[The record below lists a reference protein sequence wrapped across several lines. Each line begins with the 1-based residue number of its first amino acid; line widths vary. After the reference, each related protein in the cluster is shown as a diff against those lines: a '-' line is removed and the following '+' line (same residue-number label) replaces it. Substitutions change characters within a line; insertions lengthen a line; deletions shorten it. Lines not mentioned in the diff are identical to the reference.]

1 MIAHPVV
8 IHTILTAKYLFR
20 LLRTSCLSLSYR
32 SSRSSAF
39 EYILTQLAPIM
50 SRHNRRRTRGG
61 HKTTM
66 SVYRSSIDLS
76 TEPPLDPGLPY
87 QSIAPITKTVHSLRN
102 GPTARHWHNRY
113 MAWQARERRQ
123 REEKDNLEAEK
134 RRIFGEADGGNTDG
148 EDDILCEK
156 MLEYFVGLDFIDP

>member
-1 MIAHPVV
+1 
-8 IHTILTAKYLFR
+8 
-20 LLRTSCLSLSYR
+20 
-32 SSRSSAF
+32 
-39 EYILTQLAPIM
+39 M

-61 HKTTM
+61 HKNAT

-76 TEPPLDPGLPY
+76 TEPPLDPGISY
-87 QSIAPITKTVHSLRN
+87 ESIVPTTKAIHNHRS

-113 MAWQARERRQ
+113 MAWQARDRRQ
-123 REEKDNLEAEK
+123 REEKASLEAEK
-134 RRIFGEADGGNTDG
+134 RRIFGEPEAANTNG